1 MKTQQTVLI
10 TGASSGIGM
19 ELAREFA
26 KHGHSVVLVARGIDK
41 LEELARELRS
51 KSKVRAEVIGADLTE
66 PSAPEKI
73 VKSLSERNLTIDVL
87 VNNAGFGERGP
98 FAQIDMQRQLDMI
111 QVNITAVA
119 HLTRLLLPGMI
130 QRNAGGVLNVAS
142 TAAFQGG
149 PNMAMYYAT
158 KAFVLSFTEALHEE
172 VAGTIVHVTCLCPG
186 PTHTGFVAAANME
199 GVNLMKMGA
208 ETADA
213 VAKVGYAAFMKNK
226 AVAISGFKNKL
237 GAFSTRLAPRAAARK
252 IAKALNA

>member
-26 KHGHSVVLVARGIDK
+26 KHGHSLVLVARGVDK

-51 KSKVRAEVIGADLTE
+51 KTNAHAEVIGADLVE

-73 VKSLSERNLTIDVL
+73 VKSLGERNLTIDVL

-111 QVNITAVA
+111 QVNITAVT

-172 VAGTIVHVTCLCPG
+172 VAGTNVHVTCLCPG

-199 GVNLMKMGA
+199 GANLFKMGA

-213 VAKVGYAAFMKNK
+213 VAQVGYAAFTKNK

-237 GAFSTRLAPRAAARK
+237 GAFSTRLAPRATARK

>member
-1 MKTQQTVLI
+1 MTQQTTLI

-19 ELAREFA
+19 ELARVFA
-26 KHGHSVVLVARGIDK
+26 QNGHPLVLVARGVDK

-51 KSKVRAEVIGADLTE
+51 KHNIRAEIVGADLTQ
-66 PSAPEKI
+66 PSASEQI
-73 VKSLSERNLTIDVL
+73 VKTLAERNLTIDIL

-98 FAQIDMQRQLDMI
+98 FAQIDTQRQLDMI

-130 QRNAGGVLNVAS
+130 QRNAGGILNVAS

-149 PNMAMYYAT
+149 PNMTMYYAT

-172 VAGTIVHVTCLCPG
+172 VAGTNVHVSCLCPG
-186 PTHTGFVAAANME
+186 PTHTGFVAAAHME
-199 GVNLMKMGA
+199 GVNLLKMGT
-208 ETADA
+208 ETAEA
-213 VAKVGYAAFMKNK
+213 VAQVGYAAFMKNK

-237 GAFSTRLAPRAAARK
+237 IAFSTRLAPRSVARK

>member
-1 MKTQQTVLI
+1 MAQQTTLI

-19 ELAREFA
+19 ELARVFA
-26 KHGHSVVLVARGIDK
+26 QHGHSLVLIARGVEK

-51 KSKVRAEVIGADLTE
+51 KHNVRAEVIGVDLTQ
-66 PSAPEKI
+66 PSAPEQI
-73 VKSLSERNLTIDVL
+73 VKTLTDRNLTVDVL

-98 FAQIDMQRQLDMI
+98 FAQVDTQRQLDMI

-130 QRNAGGVLNVAS
+130 QRNAGGILNVAS

-172 VAGTIVHVTCLCPG
+172 VAGTKVHVTCLCPG
-186 PTHTGFVAAANME
+186 PTQTGFVVAAHME
-199 GVNLMKMGA
+199 GSNLFKMGA
-208 ETADA
+208 ESAEA
-213 VAKVGYAAFMKNK
+213 VAQVGYTTFQNNK
-226 AVAISGFKNKL
+226 AIAISGFKNKL
-237 GAFSTRLAPRAAARK
+237 TAFSTRLAPRAVARK

>member
-1 MKTQQTVLI
+1 MAEQTVLI

-19 ELAREFA
+19 ELARVFA
-26 KHGHSVVLVARGIDK
+26 QHGNSLVLVARGVDK

-51 KSKVRAEVIGADLTE
+51 KHSVRAEVIGADLTD

-87 VNNAGFGERGP
+87 ANNAGFGERGA
-98 FAQIDMQRQLDMI
+98 FAQIDLQRQLDMI

-130 QRNAGGVLNVAS
+130 QHNTGGVLNVAS

-149 PNMAMYYAT
+149 PNMTMYYAT

-172 VAGTIVHVTCLCPG
+172 VAGTNVHVTCLCPG

-199 GVNLMKMGA
+199 GANLFKMGA
-208 ETADA
+208 ETAEV

-237 GAFSTRLAPRAAARK
+237 TAFSTRLAPRAVARK
-252 IAKALNA
+252 IAKMLNA

>member
-1 MKTQQTVLI
+1 MNTQQTVLI

-26 KHGHSVVLVARGIDK
+26 KHGHSVVLVARGVDK

-51 KSKVRAEVIGADLTE
+51 KSNVRAEVIGADLTE

-73 VKSLSERNLTIDVL
+73 VASLSERNLTIDVL
-87 VNNAGFGERGP
+87 VNNAGFGERGA
-98 FAQIDMQRQLDMI
+98 FAQIDLQRQLDMI

-130 QRNAGGVLNVAS
+130 QRNVGGILNVAS

-149 PNMAMYYAT
+149 PNMTMYYAT
-158 KAFVLSFTEALHEE
+158 KAFVLSFTEAIHEE
-172 VAGTIVHVTCLCPG
+172 VAGTNLHVTCLCPG

-199 GVNLMKMGA
+199 GVNLFKMGA
-208 ETADA
+208 ETAEA
-213 VAKVGYAAFMKNK
+213 VAKVGYAAFAKNK
-226 AVAISGFKNKL
+226 AIAISGFKNKL
-237 GAFSTRLAPRAAARK
+237 TAFSTRLAPRAVARK
-252 IAKALNA
+252 IAKMLNA

>member
-1 MKTQQTVLI
+1 MAQQTALI

-26 KHGHSVVLVARGIDK
+26 KHGNSLVLVARGIDK

-51 KSKVRAEVIGADLTE
+51 KHNVRAEVVGADLTQ
-66 PSAPEKI
+66 PSAPEQI
-73 VKSLSERNLTIDVL
+73 IKSLAERNLTIDVL

-130 QRNAGGVLNVAS
+130 QRNVGGVLNVAS

-172 VAGTIVHVTCLCPG
+172 VDGTKLHVTCLCPG
-186 PTHTGFVAAANME
+186 PTHTGFVAAAHME
-199 GVNLMKMGA
+199 GINLFKMGA
-208 ETADA
+208 ESADK
-213 VAKVGYAAFMKNK
+213 VAQVGYAAFQRNQ
-226 AVAISGFKNKL
+226 AIAISGFKNKI
-237 GAFSTRLAPRAAARK
+237 GVFATRLGPRAVARK
-252 IAKALNA
+252 IAKMLNA

>member
-1 MKTQQTVLI
+1 MAEQTVLI

-19 ELAREFA
+19 ELARVFA
-26 KHGHSVVLVARGIDK
+26 QHGHPVALVARGVDK

-51 KSKVRAEVIGADLTE
+51 KHSIRAEVIGADLTQ
-66 PSAPEKI
+66 PSTPELISKT
-73 VKSLSERNLTIDVL
+73 LTERNLTVDIL

-119 HLTRLLLPGMI
+119 HLTRLLLPAMI
-130 QRNAGGVLNVAS
+130 QRNVGGVLNVAS

-172 VAGTIVHVTCLCPG
+172 VAGTNLHVSCLCPG
-186 PTHTGFVAAANME
+186 PTHTGFVAAAHME
-199 GVNLMKMGA
+199 GVNLFKMGA
-208 ETADA
+208 ENAEA
-213 VAKVGYAAFMKNK
+213 VARVGYAAFQNNK

-237 GAFSTRLAPRAAARK
+237 TAFSTRLAPRAVARK
-252 IAKALNA
+252 IAQALNG

>member
-1 MKTQQTVLI
+1 MVQQTTLI

-19 ELAREFA
+19 ELARVFA
-26 KHGHSVVLVARGIDK
+26 QHDHSLVLVARGVDK
-41 LEELARELRS
+41 MEVLARELRS
-51 KSKVRAEVIGADLTE
+51 KHNVRVEVIGADLTQ
-66 PSAPEKI
+66 SNAPEQIIKT
-73 VKSLSERNLTIDVL
+73 LGERNITVDVL

-98 FAQIDMQRQLDMI
+98 FSQIDTQRQLDMI

-130 QRNAGGVLNVAS
+130 WRNVGGILNIAS

-172 VAGTIVHVTCLCPG
+172 VAGTNLHVTCLCPG
-186 PTHTGFVAAANME
+186 PTHTGFVAAAHME
-199 GVNLMKMGA
+199 GINLFKMGA
-208 ETADA
+208 ESAEVMA
-213 VAKVGYAAFMKNK
+213 QVGYAAFQKNK
-226 AVAISGFKNKL
+226 AIAISGFKNKL
-237 GAFSTRLAPRAAARK
+237 TVFSTRLAPRAIARK

>member
-208 ETADA
+208 ETAES
-213 VAKVGYAAFMKNK
+213 VAQVGYAAFMKNK

-237 GAFSTRLAPRAAARK
+237 GAFSTRLAPRAVARK
-252 IAKALNA
+252 IAKVLNA